1 MSEDAGKVYTVA
13 DWLADSVEM
22 PVSAGLVRSILA
34 ERKVS
39 EDLAFDEANDE
50 VKELCKADLYSR
62 IALTSPNRMGA
73 VSDSDNGWSHSDGGY
88 TLTES
93 DKKQLLGVANAI
105 YEKYDEPTKGSKVKI
120 TITQHGISR
129 RNYPLILLGV
139 LGGLG
144 VLPC

>member
-1 MSEDAGKVYTVA
+1 MSEETGTVYTVA
-13 DWLADSVEM
+13 DWLADCVEI

-34 ERKVS
+34 EREVS
-39 EDLAFDEANDE
+39 EDLSFDDANLE
-50 VKELCKADLYSR
+50 VRELCKADLYSR

-93 DKKQLLGVANAI
+93 DKKQLLAEANAI
-105 YEKYDEPTKGSKVKI
+105 YGKYDEPTKGTKTKI

-129 RNYPLILLGV
+129 RGIGLIG
-139 LGGLG
+139 
-144 VLPC
+144 